1 MEKRMWQSEQKLIDT
16 QGKLTSANLEL
27 QKLRGAADTCAH
39 ELSMA
44 RRIQEREQRERAP
57 LLAELASLREQLR
70 ATQAKGSGS
79 GGGRA
84 ANA

>member
-1 MEKRMWQSEQKLIDT
+1 MGLLRRWQP
-16 QGKLTSANLEL
+16 
-27 QKLRGAADTCAH
+27 AH
-39 ELSMA
+39 DLSMA
-44 RRIQEREQRERAP
+44 KRIQERERERAP

>member
-1 MEKRMWQSEQKLIDT
+1 MWQSEQKLIDT

-39 ELSMA
+39 DLSMA
-44 RRIQEREQRERAP
+44 KRIQERERERSP

>member
-44 RRIQEREQRERAP
+44 KRIQERGERRIY
-57 LLAELASLREQLR
+57 LTYTTDTNIS
-70 ATQAKGSGS
+70 
-79 GGGRA
+79 A
-84 ANA
+84 AIQTCALTGN

>member
-39 ELSMA
+39 DLSMA
-44 RRIQEREQRERAP
+44 KRIQERERERSP

>member
-1 MEKRMWQSEQKLIDT
+1 MWQSEQKLIDT

-44 RRIQEREQRERAP
+44 KRIQERERERAP

>member
-1 MEKRMWQSEQKLIDT
+1 MGLLRR
-16 QGKLTSANLEL
+16 L
-27 QKLRGAADTCAH
+27 QPAH
-39 ELSMA
+39 DLSMA
-44 RRIQEREQRERAP
+44 KRIQERERERAP
-57 LLAELASLREQLR
+57 LLAELASLQEQLR

>member
-1 MEKRMWQSEQKLIDT
+1 MWQSEQKLIDT

-39 ELSMA
+39 DLSMA
-44 RRIQEREQRERAP
+44 KRIQERERERAP

>member
-1 MEKRMWQSEQKLIDT
+1 MWQSEQKLIDT

-39 ELSMA
+39 DLSMA
-44 RRIQEREQRERAP
+44 KRIQERERERAP

-84 ANA
+84 VNA